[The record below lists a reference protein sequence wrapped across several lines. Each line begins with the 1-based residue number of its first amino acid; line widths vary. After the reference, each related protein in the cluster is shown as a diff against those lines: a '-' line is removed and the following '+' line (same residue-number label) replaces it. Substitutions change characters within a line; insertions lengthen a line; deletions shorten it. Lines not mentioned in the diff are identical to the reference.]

1 MERLARFVVH
11 HRRLVLFVAVLL
23 LIPSLLGA
31 IGTYINYDI
40 LTYLPAEL
48 DSMIGETYLEDD
60 FHMASTA
67 MLTVENLPTAETL
80 KMKDEL
86 AQVPGVRKVVW
97 TSDMLDVTIPSE
109 MLPADVRDFFYNN
122 SGATMLL
129 VQFEGTSASAE
140 TMAAIQQIKTILHKD
155 CFIGGMSAI
164 LADTKALID
173 QEIPLYV
180 LCAVGCSLVVL
191 FLSLKSTVVPFIFML
206 GLAFPIAYNFGT
218 NIFLGQISYITEA
231 LATVLQLGVTMDF
244 SIFLLHRFEEEKA
257 DLGDTNLT
265 DAQLEECMTR
275 AICNTAS
282 SISASSLTTIA
293 GFLAMCTMSLTL
305 GADIGIVMAKG
316 VALGVVCTVT
326 VLPALLMQ
334 FRKPI
339 EKFNHRTLIPK
350 LPRTAKFVTKHYL
363 PLLICFLIL
372 VVPFAIAQNK
382 VDIYYTLFDS
392 LPQTM
397 DGIVGTNR
405 LKDDFNMTT
414 SHFVIVDENLTNR
427 QLTEL
432 SNEMAAVD
440 GVNQVLSYEKFL
452 GGAIPENLVPA
463 DVRDIFHAGGHR
475 MILVNSSYKSG
486 ADEQNHQLEE
496 LDAIVK
502 SYDPQG
508 VISGEGAMTKDLIQ
522 VADVDF
528 RNVNVTS
535 IAAVFAIILIS
546 FGSVSIPVLLVGAIE
561 SAIAINMGI
570 PYFTGT
576 ELPFVASIV
585 VGTIQLGATVD
596 YAILTTTRFKEELEK
611 GASVKEAAHI
621 AVEQCSQSILTSGL
635 TFFAATASVAAISQM
650 ELISSLCH
658 LISRGALIS
667 MAVIILI
674 LPALLIVF
682 APVIAHTTRRW
693 PKPGKAEAAAA
704 APAQPGAF
712 AFHKNE
718 KRGLNG

>member
-1 MERLARFVVH
+1 MERLARFVVR

-140 TMAAIQQIKTILHKD
+140 TMAAIQQIKTILRKD

-257 DLGDTNLT
+257 DLGGTNLT

-414 SHFVIVDENLTNR
+414 SHFVIVDGNLTNR

-452 GGAIPENLVPA
+452 GGAIPETLVPA
-463 DVRDIFHAGGHR
+463 DLRDIFHAGGHR

-502 SYDPQG
+502 SFDPQG

-570 PYFTGT
+570 PYFTGN

-682 APVIAHTTRRW
+682 APVIAHTTRHW

>member
-1 MERLARFVVH
+1 MEHLARFVVRR
-11 HRRLVLFVAVLL
+11 RRLVLLIAVLL

-31 IGTYINYDI
+31 VATYINYDI

-48 DSMIGETYLEDD
+48 DSMIGEGYLEDD

-67 MLTVENLPTAETL
+67 MITVENMPTAETL

-86 AQVPGVRKVVW
+86 AAVPGVRKVVW
-97 TSDMLDVTIPSE
+97 TSDMLSVEVPSK
-109 MLPADVRDFFYNN
+109 MLPKDVQDFFYNKT
-122 SGATMLL
+122 GATMLL

-140 TMAAIQQIKTILHKD
+140 TMQAIGEIKSILRKD

-164 LADTKALID
+164 LADTKSLID

-206 GLAFPIAYNFGT
+206 GLLFPIAYNFGT
-218 NIFLGQISYITEA
+218 NIFLGSISYITEA

-244 SIFLLHRFEEEKA
+244 SIFLLHRFEEEQQNMGGGE
-257 DLGDTNLT
+257 LS
-265 DAQLEECMTR
+265 AQQVEECMTR

-305 GADIGIVMAKG
+305 GADIGVVMAKG

-334 FRKPI
+334 FRRPI
-339 EKFNHRTLIPK
+339 ERFSHRTLIPK
-350 LPRTAKFVTKHYL
+350 LPRTARFVTRFYA
-363 PLLICFLIL
+363 PLLVVFLL
-372 VVPFAIAQNK
+372 VVTPFALAQSK
-382 VDIYYTLFDS
+382 VDVYYTLFDS

-405 LKDDFNMTT
+405 LKEDFNMTT
-414 SHFVIVDENLTNR
+414 THFVIVDENLTNR

-432 SNEMAAVD
+432 SNKMAAVD
-440 GVNQVLSYEKFL
+440 GVNQVLGYEKFL
-452 GGAIPENLVPA
+452 GGAIPESMVPA
-463 DVRDIFHAGGHR
+463 DLRDIFHAGGHR

-486 ADEQNHQLEE
+486 AEEQNAQLEK
-496 LDAIVK
+496 LNDIVK
-502 SYDPQG
+502 SYDPHS

-528 RNVNVTS
+528 RNVNITS
-535 IAAVFAIILIS
+535 ILAVFVIILIS
-546 FGSVSIPVLLVGAIE
+546 FCSLSIPVLLVGSIE
-561 SAIAINMGI
+561 SAIFINMGI
-570 PYFTGT
+570 PYFTGIQ
-576 ELPFVASIV
+576 LPFVASIV

-596 YAILTTTRFKEELEK
+596 YAILTTTRFKEELQN
-611 GASVKEAAHI
+611 GRTVKEAAHI
-621 AVEQCSQSILTSGL
+621 SVEQCSQSILTSGL

-650 ELISSLCH
+650 ELISSLCE

-667 MAVIILI
+667 MLVIILI

-682 APVIAHTTRRW
+682 APVIARTTCRW
-693 PKPGKAEAAAA
+693 PKVQKAASTGKEV
-704 APAQPGAF
+704 
-712 AFHKNE
+712 
-718 KRGLNG
+718 

>member
-1 MERLARFVVH
+1 MEHLARFVVRR
-11 HRRLVLFVAVLL
+11 RRLVLLIAVLL

-31 IGTYINYDI
+31 VATYINYDI

-48 DSMIGETYLEDD
+48 DSMIGEGYLEED

-67 MLTVENLPTAETL
+67 MITVENMPTVETL

-86 AQVPGVRKVVW
+86 AAVPGVRQVVW
-97 TSDMLDVTIPSE
+97 TSDMLSVEVPSK
-109 MLPADVRDFFYNN
+109 MLPQDVQDFFYNKT
-122 SGATMLL
+122 GATMLL

-140 TMAAIQQIKTILHKD
+140 TMQAIGEIKSILRKD

-164 LADTKALID
+164 LADTKSLID

-206 GLAFPIAYNFGT
+206 GLLFPIAYNFGT
-218 NIFLGQISYITEA
+218 NIFLGSISYITEA

-244 SIFLLHRFEEEKA
+244 SIFLLHRFEEEQQNMGGGELSA
-257 DLGDTNLT
+257 R
-265 DAQLEECMTR
+265 QVEECMTR

-305 GADIGIVMAKG
+305 GADIGVVMAKG

-334 FRKPI
+334 FRRPM
-339 EKFNHRTLIPK
+339 ERFSHRTLIPK
-350 LPRTAKFVTKHYL
+350 LPRTARFVTRFYA
-363 PLLICFLIL
+363 PLLVVFLL
-372 VVPFAIAQNK
+372 VVTPFALAQSK
-382 VDIYYTLFDS
+382 VDVYYTLFDS

-405 LKDDFNMTT
+405 LKEDFNMTT
-414 SHFVIVDENLTNR
+414 THFVIVDENLTNR

-432 SNEMAAVD
+432 SNKMAAVD

-452 GGAIPENLVPA
+452 GGAIPESMVPA
-463 DVRDIFHAGGHR
+463 DLRDIFHAGGHR

-486 ADEQNHQLEE
+486 AEEQNAQLEK
-496 LDAIVK
+496 LNDIVK
-502 SYDPQG
+502 SYDPNS

-535 IAAVFAIILIS
+535 IAAVFVIILIS
-546 FGSVSIPVLLVGAIE
+546 FGSASIPVLLVGAIE

-576 ELPFVASIV
+576 QLPFVASIV

-611 GASVKEAAHI
+611 GAGVKEAAHI

-693 PKPGKAEAAAA
+693 PKPGKAEAA
-704 APAQPGAF
+704 PAQHGAF
-712 AFHKNE
+712 AFHKTRKE
-718 KRGLNG
+718 V

>member
-11 HRRLVLFVAVLL
+11 HRKLVLFVAVLL

-140 TMAAIQQIKTILHKD
+140 TMAAIQQIKTILRKD

-257 DLGDTNLT
+257 DLGGTNLT

-414 SHFVIVDENLTNR
+414 SHFVPEAKRIRFFMTFGQSYLDHMRCLEDVGMLSTTPVSFNGQEIVPIQFLKALLPDPASLGPRTKGKTNIGCIF
-427 QLTEL
+427 TGKK
-432 SNEMAAVD
+432 D
-440 GVNQVLSYEKFL
+440 GKEKTYYIYNVCDHQECYKEVGSQAISYTT
-452 GGAIPENLVPA
+452 GVPA
-463 DVRDIFHAGGHR
+463 
-475 MILVNSSYKSG
+475 MCG
-486 ADEQNHQLEE
+486 ALMLLTGKWTTKGVHTVEE
-496 LDAIVK
+496 FDPDPYLDALDK
-502 SYDPQG
+502 YGLPRS
-508 VISGEGAMTKDLIQ
+508 
-522 VADVDF
+522 
-528 RNVNVTS
+528 
-535 IAAVFAIILIS
+535 
-546 FGSVSIPVLLVGAIE
+546 E
-561 SAIAINMGI
+561 SH
-570 PYFTGT
+570 
-576 ELPFVASIV
+576 S
-585 VGTIQLGATVD
+585 
-596 YAILTTTRFKEELEK
+596 
-611 GASVKEAAHI
+611 
-621 AVEQCSQSILTSGL
+621 
-635 TFFAATASVAAISQM
+635 
-650 ELISSLCH
+650 
-658 LISRGALIS
+658 
-667 MAVIILI
+667 
-674 LPALLIVF
+674 PALVD
-682 APVIAHTTRRW
+682 
-693 PKPGKAEAAAA
+693 
-704 APAQPGAF
+704 
-712 AFHKNE
+712 
-718 KRGLNG
+718 

>member
-1 MERLARFVVH
+1 MEHLARFVVRR
-11 HRRLVLFVAVLL
+11 RRLVLLIAVLL

-31 IGTYINYDI
+31 VATYINYDI

-48 DSMIGETYLEDD
+48 DSMIGEGYLEDD

-67 MLTVENLPTAETL
+67 MITVENMPTAETL

-86 AQVPGVRKVVW
+86 AAVPGVRKVVW
-97 TSDMLDVTIPSE
+97 TSDMLSVEVPSK
-109 MLPADVRDFFYNN
+109 MLPKDVQDFFYNKT
-122 SGATMLL
+122 GATMLL

-140 TMAAIQQIKTILHKD
+140 TMQAIGEIKSILRKD

-164 LADTKALID
+164 LADTKSLID

-206 GLAFPIAYNFGT
+206 GLLFPIAYNFGT
-218 NIFLGQISYITEA
+218 NIFLGSISYITEA

-244 SIFLLHRFEEEKA
+244 SIFLLHRFEEEQQNMGGGE
-257 DLGDTNLT
+257 LS
-265 DAQLEECMTR
+265 AQQVEECMTR

-305 GADIGIVMAKG
+305 GADIGVVMAKG

-334 FRKPI
+334 FRRPI
-339 EKFNHRTLIPK
+339 ERFSHRTLIPK
-350 LPRTAKFVTKHYL
+350 LPRTARFVTRFYA
-363 PLLICFLIL
+363 PLLVVFLL
-372 VVPFAIAQNK
+372 VVTPFALAQSK
-382 VDIYYTLFDS
+382 VDVYYTLFDS

-405 LKDDFNMTT
+405 LKEDFNMTT
-414 SHFVIVDENLTNR
+414 THFVIVDENLTNR

-432 SNEMAAVD
+432 SNKMAAVD

-452 GGAIPENLVPA
+452 GGAIPESMVPA
-463 DVRDIFHAGGHR
+463 DLRDIFHAGGHR

-486 ADEQNHQLEE
+486 AEEQNAQLEK
-496 LDAIVK
+496 LNDIVK
-502 SYDPQG
+502 SYDPNS

-528 RNVNVTS
+528 RNVNITS
-535 IAAVFAIILIS
+535 ILAVFVIILIS
-546 FGSVSIPVLLVGAIE
+546 FCSLSIPVLLVGSIE
-561 SAIAINMGI
+561 SAIFINMGI
-570 PYFTGT
+570 PYFTGIQ
-576 ELPFVASIV
+576 LPFVASIV

-596 YAILTTTRFKEELEK
+596 YAILTTTRFKEELQN
-611 GASVKEAAHI
+611 GRTVKDAAHI
-621 AVEQCSQSILTSGL
+621 SVEQCSQSILTSGL

-650 ELISSLCH
+650 ELISSLCE

-667 MAVIILI
+667 MLVIILI

-682 APVIAHTTRRW
+682 APVIARTTHHW
-693 PKPGKAEAAAA
+693 PKVQKAASTGKEV
-704 APAQPGAF
+704 
-712 AFHKNE
+712 
-718 KRGLNG
+718 

>member
-1 MERLARFVVH
+1 MEHLARFVVRR
-11 HRRLVLFVAVLL
+11 RRLVLLIAVLL

-31 IGTYINYDI
+31 VATYINYDI

-48 DSMIGETYLEDD
+48 DSMIGEGYLEDD

-67 MLTVENLPTAETL
+67 MITVENMPTAETL

-86 AQVPGVRKVVW
+86 AAVPGVRKVVW
-97 TSDMLDVTIPSE
+97 TSDMLSVEVPSK
-109 MLPADVRDFFYNN
+109 MLPKDVQDFFYNKT
-122 SGATMLL
+122 GATMLL

-140 TMAAIQQIKTILHKD
+140 TMQAIGEIKSILRKD

-164 LADTKALID
+164 LADTKSLID

-206 GLAFPIAYNFGT
+206 GLLFPIAYNFGT
-218 NIFLGQISYITEA
+218 NIFLGSISYITEA

-244 SIFLLHRFEEEKA
+244 SIFLLHRFEEEQQNMGGGE
-257 DLGDTNLT
+257 LS
-265 DAQLEECMTR
+265 AQQVEECMTR

-305 GADIGIVMAKG
+305 GADIGVVMAKG

-334 FRKPI
+334 FRRPI
-339 EKFNHRTLIPK
+339 ERFSHRTLIPK
-350 LPRTAKFVTKHYL
+350 LPRTARFVTRFYA
-363 PLLICFLIL
+363 PLLVVFLL
-372 VVPFAIAQNK
+372 VVTPFALAQSK
-382 VDIYYTLFDS
+382 VDVYYTLFDS

-405 LKDDFNMTT
+405 LKEDFNMTT
-414 SHFVIVDENLTNR
+414 THFVIVDENLTNR

-432 SNEMAAVD
+432 SNKMAAVD
-440 GVNQVLSYEKFL
+440 GVNQVLGYEKFL
-452 GGAIPENLVPA
+452 GGAIPESMVPA
-463 DVRDIFHAGGHR
+463 DLRDIFHAGGHR

-486 ADEQNHQLEE
+486 AEEQNAQLEK
-496 LDAIVK
+496 LNAIVK
-502 SYDPQG
+502 SYDPNS

-528 RNVNVTS
+528 RNVNITS
-535 IAAVFAIILIS
+535 ILAVFVIILIS
-546 FGSVSIPVLLVGAIE
+546 FCSLSIPVLLVGSIE
-561 SAIAINMGI
+561 SAIFINMGI
-570 PYFTGT
+570 PYFTGIQ
-576 ELPFVASIV
+576 LPFVASIV

-596 YAILTTTRFKEELEK
+596 YAILTTTRFKEELQN
-611 GASVKEAAHI
+611 GRTVKEAAHI
-621 AVEQCSQSILTSGL
+621 SVEQCSQSILTSGL

-650 ELISSLCH
+650 ELISSLCE

-667 MAVIILI
+667 MLVIILI

-682 APVIAHTTRRW
+682 APVIARTTHRW
-693 PKPGKAEAAAA
+693 PKVQKAASTGKEV
-704 APAQPGAF
+704 
-712 AFHKNE
+712 
-718 KRGLNG
+718 

>member
-1 MERLARFVVH
+1 MERLARFVVR

-80 KMKDEL
+80 KMKEEL

-140 TMAAIQQIKTILHKD
+140 TMAAIQQIKTILRKD

-257 DLGDTNLT
+257 DLGGTNLT

-339 EKFNHRTLIPK
+339 EKFNHRTLVPK

-372 VVPFAIAQNK
+372 VIPFGIAQNK

-452 GGAIPENLVPA
+452 GGAIPETLVPA
-463 DVRDIFHAGGHR
+463 DLRDIFHAGGHR

-522 VADVDF
+522 VAQCERHLHRGGVRHHPHQLRF
-528 RNVNVTS
+528 RVHS
-535 IAAVFAIILIS
+535 GAA
-546 FGSVSIPVLLVGAIE
+546 GGRDRERHRHQHGHSVLYRNPAALCGQHRGGHH
-561 SAIAINMGI
+561 SAGRH
-570 PYFTGT
+570 G
-576 ELPFVASIV
+576 
-585 VGTIQLGATVD
+585 
-596 YAILTTTRFKEELEK
+596 
-611 GASVKEAAHI
+611 
-621 AVEQCSQSILTSGL
+621 GL
-635 TFFAATASVAAISQM
+635 RHSDHH
-650 ELISSLCH
+650 SLQ
-658 LISRGALIS
+658 RGAGEGGWRERGRPHCGGTVQPEHSDQRPDLLCGHRQRGS
-667 MAVIILI
+667 H
-674 LPALLIVF
+674 LPNGADQQ
-682 APVIAHTTRRW
+682 PVPPDQPRRADQHGRDY
-693 PKPGKAEAAAA
+693 PDPSGAAYCVCAGHR
-704 APAQPGAF
+704 PHHPPLAQARQGGSCPGA
-712 AFHKNE
+712 AWSVCLPQNE

>member
-1 MERLARFVVH
+1 MEHLARFVVRR
-11 HRRLVLFVAVLL
+11 RRLVLLIAVLL

-31 IGTYINYDI
+31 VATYINYDI

-48 DSMIGETYLEDD
+48 DSMIGEGYLEDD

-67 MLTVENLPTAETL
+67 MITVENMPTAETL

-86 AQVPGVRKVVW
+86 AAVPGVRKVVW
-97 TSDMLDVTIPSE
+97 TSDMLSVEVPSK
-109 MLPADVRDFFYNN
+109 MLPKDVQDFFYNKT
-122 SGATMLL
+122 GATMLL

-140 TMAAIQQIKTILHKD
+140 TMQAIGEIKGILRKD

-164 LADTKALID
+164 LADTKSLID

-206 GLAFPIAYNFGT
+206 GLLFPIAYNFGT
-218 NIFLGQISYITEA
+218 NIFLGSISYITEA

-244 SIFLLHRFEEEKA
+244 SIFLLHRFEEEQQNMGGGE
-257 DLGDTNLT
+257 LS
-265 DAQLEECMTR
+265 AQQVEECMTR

-305 GADIGIVMAKG
+305 GADIGVVMAKG

-334 FRKPI
+334 FRRPI
-339 EKFNHRTLIPK
+339 ERFSHRTLIPK
-350 LPRTAKFVTKHYL
+350 LPRTARFVTRFYA
-363 PLLICFLIL
+363 PLLVVFLL
-372 VVPFAIAQNK
+372 VVTPFALAQSK
-382 VDIYYTLFDS
+382 VDVYYTLFDS

-405 LKDDFNMTT
+405 LKEDFNMTT
-414 SHFVIVDENLTNR
+414 THFVIVDENLTNR

-432 SNEMAAVD
+432 SNKMAAVD

-452 GGAIPENLVPA
+452 GGAIPESMVPA
-463 DVRDIFHAGGHR
+463 DLRDIFHAGGHR

-486 ADEQNHQLEE
+486 AEEQNAQLEK
-496 LDAIVK
+496 LNDIVK
-502 SYDPQG
+502 SYDPNS

-528 RNVNVTS
+528 RNVNITS
-535 IAAVFAIILIS
+535 ILAVFVIILIS
-546 FGSVSIPVLLVGAIE
+546 FCSLSIPVLLVGSIE
-561 SAIAINMGI
+561 SAIFINMGI
-570 PYFTGT
+570 PYFTGIQ
-576 ELPFVASIV
+576 LPFVASIV

-596 YAILTTTRFKEELEK
+596 YAILTTTRFKEELQN
-611 GASVKEAAHI
+611 GRTVKEAAHI
-621 AVEQCSQSILTSGL
+621 SVEQCSQSILTSGL

-650 ELISSLCH
+650 ELISSLCE

-667 MAVIILI
+667 MLVIILI

-682 APVIAHTTRRW
+682 APVIARTTRRW
-693 PKPGKAEAAAA
+693 PKAQKAASTGKEV
-704 APAQPGAF
+704 
-712 AFHKNE
+712 
-718 KRGLNG
+718 

>member
-1 MERLARFVVH
+1 MEHLARFVVRR
-11 HRRLVLFVAVLL
+11 RRLVLLIAVLL

-31 IGTYINYDI
+31 VATYINYDI

-48 DSMIGETYLEDD
+48 DSMIGEGYLEDD

-67 MLTVENLPTAETL
+67 MITVENMPTAETL

-86 AQVPGVRKVVW
+86 AAVPGVRKVVW
-97 TSDMLDVTIPSE
+97 TSDMLSVEVPSK
-109 MLPADVRDFFYNN
+109 MLPKDVQDFFYNKT
-122 SGATMLL
+122 GATMLL

-140 TMAAIQQIKTILHKD
+140 TMQAIGEIKCILRKD

-164 LADTKALID
+164 LADTKSLID

-206 GLAFPIAYNFGT
+206 GLLFPIAYNFGT
-218 NIFLGQISYITEA
+218 NIFLGSISYITEA

-244 SIFLLHRFEEEKA
+244 SIFLLHRFEEEQQNMGGGE
-257 DLGDTNLT
+257 LS
-265 DAQLEECMTR
+265 AQQVEECMTR

-305 GADIGIVMAKG
+305 GADIGVVMAKG

-334 FRKPI
+334 FRRPI
-339 EKFNHRTLIPK
+339 ERFSHRTLIPK
-350 LPRTAKFVTKHYL
+350 LPRTARFVTRFYA
-363 PLLICFLIL
+363 PLLLVFLL
-372 VVPFAIAQNK
+372 VVTPFALAQSK
-382 VDIYYTLFDS
+382 VDVYYTLFDS

-405 LKDDFNMTT
+405 LKEDFNMTT
-414 SHFVIVDENLTNR
+414 THFVIVDENLTNR

-432 SNEMAAVD
+432 SNKMAAVD

-452 GGAIPENLVPA
+452 GGAIPESMVPA
-463 DVRDIFHAGGHR
+463 DLRDIFHAGGHR

-486 ADEQNHQLEE
+486 AEEQNAQLEK
-496 LDAIVK
+496 LNDIVK
-502 SYDPQG
+502 SYDPNS

-528 RNVNVTS
+528 RNVNITS
-535 IAAVFAIILIS
+535 ILAVFVIILIS
-546 FGSVSIPVLLVGAIE
+546 FCSLSIPVLLVGSIE
-561 SAIAINMGI
+561 SAIFINMGI
-570 PYFTGT
+570 PYFTGIQ
-576 ELPFVASIV
+576 LPFVASIV

-682 APVIAHTTRRW
+682 APVIAHTTRHW